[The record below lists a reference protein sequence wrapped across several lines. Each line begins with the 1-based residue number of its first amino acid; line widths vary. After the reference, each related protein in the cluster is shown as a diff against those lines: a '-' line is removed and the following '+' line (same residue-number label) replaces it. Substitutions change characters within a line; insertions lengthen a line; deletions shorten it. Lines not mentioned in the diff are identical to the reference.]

1 MKIIFDDDSHLECN
15 ELEIFD
21 SLAIAD
27 NIYNI
32 DLKSIKK
39 IEG

>member
-1 MKIIFDDDSHLECN
+1 MKIIFDDDTHLECN
-15 ELEIFD
+15 ELEISD

-27 NIYNI
+27 DIYNI
-32 DLKSIKK
+32 NLKTIKK